1 MLSKL
6 PAKLAHRSWQ
16 SGDSSAESSEGGF
29 STYCDPVYAFICL
42 QKVVADRLIC
52 RRKRDVE
59 SFLSIVEN
67 SERVT
72 LKGEEVEVLVQIG
85 AEGWAMIAVAC
96 IHQA

>member
-29 STYCDPVYAFICL
+29 STYFDPFYTFM
-42 QKVVADRLIC
+42 QKVVADRFIC
-52 RRKRDVE
+52 RWKRNVE

-72 LKGEEVEVLVQIG
+72 LKGEEVEVLVQEILDKP
-85 AEGWAMIAVAC
+85 ADQWSIFLP
-96 IHQA
+96 